1 MIVSLRI
8 KAVSGQPLRTLSGG
22 NQQKVSLARW
32 IHREPV
38 LLLIENPTAGV
49 DVGAKREIYAL
60 LRDLTAHGTSILY
73 VTDDLPELISLS
85 DRILIMRDG
94 RIVSDIDN
102 RQTLTTEHALVAD
115 MIGPASNEKTPI
127 VAP

>member
-1 MIVSLRI
+1 MKSTRFCEILPLMAPRSFTLQMISR
-8 KAVSGQPLRTLSGG
+8 A
-22 NQQKVSLARW
+22 
-32 IHREPV
+32 
-38 LLLIENPTAGV
+38 
-49 DVGAKREIYAL
+49 
-60 LRDLTAHGTSILY
+60 
-73 VTDDLPELISLS
+73 ISLS